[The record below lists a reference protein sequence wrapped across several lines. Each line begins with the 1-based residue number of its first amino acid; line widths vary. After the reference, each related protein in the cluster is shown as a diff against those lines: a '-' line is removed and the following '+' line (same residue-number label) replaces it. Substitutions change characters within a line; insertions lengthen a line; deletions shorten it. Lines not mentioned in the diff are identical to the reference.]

1 MGKRMMVR
9 YCYTLHLS
17 GRLRQEDPKVKT
29 SWAIYIE
36 GRCKDREIV
45 VSLVASRPV
54 LFGSIFSP
62 STTQTLALLF

>member
-36 GRCKDREIV
+36 GRCKDR
-45 VSLVASRPV
+45 
-54 LFGSIFSP
+54 
-62 STTQTLALLF
+62 